1 MAVVAKPEEDWNLT
15 PPAIVENHFGTST
28 LRVNLC
34 TGVFSRSAT
43 ILGGCRGSLVL
54 ERGPWP
60 SILPATSAPEF
71 GRGGMH
77 EERRDLDSVDHS
89 NPTISP
95 GPAAGSGWSIGG
107 SDAGCSGGSGAGS
120 GCITSDATSSG
131 DRSGVGGNACRE
143 ASSGRRGSR
152 LPRPSREI
160 DRAS

>member
-43 ILGGCRGSLVL
+43 ILCGCRGSLVL

-60 SILPATSAPEF
+60 WILPATSAPEF

-77 EERRDLDSVDHS
+77 EKRRVLNSIDHG
-89 NPTISP
+89 NATTHFGLP
-95 GPAAGSGWSIGG
+95 GRGGWSEGGGTSSGSGS
-107 SDAGCSGGSGAGS
+107 SAGS

-131 DRSGVGGNACRE
+131 DRSG
-143 ASSGRRGSR
+143 
-152 LPRPSREI
+152 
-160 DRAS
+160 